1 MQQHKKEGTSKTFS
15 PETVNYF
22 VDTGDIKMLEE

>member
-1 MQQHKKEGTSKTFS
+1 MQQHKKKGISKTFS

-22 VDTGDIKMLEE
+22 VDTGDINMLEE